1 MEGARKGTLRR
12 VGAHWHWRSK
22 VVWFFVWGSEHTTWD
37 LGALGT
43 RRLHRQAA
51 WLHAPETPESLG
63 PLLKYLVEWR
73 KHNTDGAEPLQVCNI
88 SDHCG
93 RRSETLPHGTTT
105 REAEW
110 VSGDE

>member
-63 PLLKYLVEWR
+63 PLQKELVEWR
-73 KHNTDGAEPLQVCNI
+73 KHNTDGAEPLQSVQYQRPLRAAVGDLALWHYD
-88 SDHCG
+88 S
-93 RRSETLPHGTTT
+93 RSQVG
-105 REAEW
+105 EW
-110 VSGDE
+110 